1 MCVTRQFLHRLNKWR
16 YPEKFGN
23 YFSLFASFH
32 IEKSLLFLHGS
43 SVVDTGLFK
52 LLGINNLFICS
63 IRTTI
68 SSVNYT
74 KRARDALKLPVCVIY
89 KNLLGSH
96 SFLGIALSSWFIGWD
111 IYYFGNIAPLKYSTT
126 ILEKNSGTSDRH
138 PYLNSFNQREQLPA
152 AYLGSSYS
160 NEMVFCITI
169 LLYLMADCS
178 PLGSCDSWAA
188 TSCCIQNV

>member
-1 MCVTRQFLHRLNKWR
+1 MCVTSQFLHRLNKWR

-96 SFLGIALSSWFIGWD
+96 SFLGIALSFWFVGWG
-111 IYYFGNIAPLKYSTT
+111 IYYFGNSA

-138 PYLNSFNQREQLPA
+138 PYLNSFNQRKHLPA
-152 AYLGSSYS
+152 AYLGSSES

-169 LLYLMADCS
+169 LLFLMADCS